1 MYMGTMLLGKF
12 KISRRQLFLWVTRNS
27 GHGRKLDLNFL
38 VPCCRGLKFFP
49 NGLTKL
55 LDYSAANSIDT
66 LLIFIN
72 KMAIKGYFQY
82 VPLI

>member
-1 MYMGTMLLGKF
+1 MGTMLLGKF

-49 NGLTKL
+49 NGLTRLFCCKF
-55 LDYSAANSIDT
+55 YR
-66 LLIFIN
+66 
-72 KMAIKGYFQY
+72 YFTHFHKQNGHRG
-82 VPLI
+82 VFARNTER